1 MWKKVPYV
9 LGGLAAG
16 DIIDFHAAPAD
27 DFDSFD
33 PVERDVTTCTFT
45 CNKTETSRTHAG
57 LQKKN
62 KIKKQN
68 SLPSVSSASA
78 QRGIPSFVLYSC
90 RRRRR
95 GLFVAPF
102 FFFLLPVSQKCVCAC
117 VRSGGAG
124 GGGECGSGGALGFC
138 INMIACPRRAPPSRS
153 VIG

>member
-1 MWKKVPYV
+1 MEKSFLR
-9 LGGLAAG
+9 LGRFDGSTAG

-33 PVERDVTTCTFT
+33 AVERDVTTCTFT

-102 FFFLLPVSQKCVCAC
+102 FFSAACFSEVCVCVC
-117 VRSGGAG
+117 QEWWCGGWG
-124 GGGECGSGGALGFC
+124 
-138 INMIACPRRAPPSRS
+138 
-153 VIG
+153 